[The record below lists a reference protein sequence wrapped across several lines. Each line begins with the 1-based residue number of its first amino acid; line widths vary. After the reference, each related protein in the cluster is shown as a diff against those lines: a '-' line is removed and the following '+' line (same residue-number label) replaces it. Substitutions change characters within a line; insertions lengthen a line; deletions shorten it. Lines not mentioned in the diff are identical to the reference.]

1 MPPPPKDVSSPL
13 AKGAAGE
20 KASHLSEKAMSDEAM
35 GRRLREVRLA
45 RGFSQTDVAEVLGVS
60 PAYLSLIETGKRPMQ
75 LPLLLRALEH
85 FALSVE
91 EFMQQLGERRVD
103 EGLAKLLDEPLFRT
117 LGMAEE
123 DLAVLSGEPRAAS
136 TITAL
141 FNLYKNTRSQL
152 DNLLGEVSK
161 GARDRRDG
169 GGRDP
174 GELAFDYSPY
184 DEVSDYLEQR
194 GNWFPTLEARADA
207 LRAEHGMGELIRPE
221 DLVRVLEGA
230 LDVKVTMAA
239 ASEVSSV
246 IRRLDPSGGAMTL
259 SRDVAEHRRAFQLA
273 HTIALRLF
281 DREKL
286 HEEVTRG
293 HVMQHGE
300 APRLLKI
307 HLANY
312 FAGALLL
319 PYGPLLRDT
328 QRTRYDVELLARIW
342 QTSYETVAHRLC
354 NLSDPSRRGVP
365 FHFQRVDVAG
375 NISKRYAAT
384 GLRFPHGTGSCPKW
398 IVHQAFLTPHA
409 ISRQYSVFPD
419 GRTFF
424 CFAKVESEPLYGS
437 TSRGTIYAIGLGT
450 HADDAKH
457 LVYADEMPYV
467 DPERMVVPVGT
478 TCRFCE
484 RTDCNQ
490 RAAPSYKFAFRVD
503 EYVKKDNFFSPLVE
517 ADGDAS
523 GAKRDLVPAA
533 QLKKKR

>member
-1 MPPPPKDVSSPL
+1 MSTPSKEL
-13 AKGAAGE
+13 
-20 KASHLSEKAMSDEAM
+20 SDEAM
-35 GRRLREVRLA
+35 GRRLRQERLS
-45 RGFSQTDVAEVLGVS
+45 RGLSQTEVADALGVS

-85 FALSVE
+85 LGVSVE
-91 EFMQQLGERRVD
+91 AFMQQAGERRVD

-117 LGMAEE
+117 LGMGED
-123 DLAVLSGEPRAAS
+123 DLAALSGEPRAAA

-152 DNLLGEVSK
+152 DHLLAQVTTKERAVRDVSGHAAK
-161 GARDRRDG
+161 LDLDA
-169 GGRDP
+169 P

-184 DEVSDYLEQR
+184 DEVSDFLESR
-194 GNWFPTLEARADA
+194 GNWFGELEARAEA
-207 LRAEHGMGELIRPE
+207 FREEHGFGELVRLE
-221 DLVRVLEGA
+221 DLVRALQA
-230 LDVKVTMAA
+230 SLDVRVHL
-239 ASEVSSV
+239 EVEGSDGSV
-246 IRRLDPSGGAMTL
+246 IRRLDPSGGVLTL
-259 SRDVAEHRRAFQLA
+259 SRDVAEHRRLFQLA

-286 HEEVTRG
+286 HEQVMAGHTPQHAEV
-293 HVMQHGE
+293 
-300 APRLLKI
+300 PRLLKI

-319 PYGPLLRDT
+319 PYGPLFRDV

-342 QTSYETVAHRLC
+342 QSSYETVAHRLC
-354 NLSDPSRRGVP
+354 NLSDPSRRAVP

-398 IVHQAFLTPHA
+398 IVHQAFLTPHT
-409 ISRQYSVFPD
+409 ISRQYSIFPD
-419 GRTFF
+419 GRSFF
-424 CFAKVESEPLYGS
+424 CFAKVQSEPIAGS
-437 TSRGTIYAIGLGT
+437 SSRGTIYAIGLGT
-450 HADDAKH
+450 HAEDAKH
-457 LVYADEMPYV
+457 LVYADEMPFV
-467 DPERMVVPVGT
+467 DPERMAVPVGT

-503 EYVKKDNFFSPLVE
+503 EYVKKDNFFSPLLE
-517 ADGDAS
+517 ADGQTAH
-523 GAKRDLVPAA
+523 KRIDVPATA
-533 QLKKKR
+533 LKKKR

>member
-1 MPPPPKDVSSPL
+1 MSSPPKEQPSTPSRGMP
-13 AKGAAGE
+13 
-20 KASHLSEKAMSDEAM
+20 SDEAM
-35 GRRLREVRLA
+35 GRRLREERLA
-45 RGFSQTDVAEVLGVS
+45 RGLSQTEVADALGVS
-60 PAYLSLIETGKRPMQ
+60 PAYLSLIETGKRAMQ

-85 FALSVE
+85 LEVPVE
-91 EFMQQLGERRVD
+91 AFMQQVGERRVD

-117 LGMAEE
+117 LGMGED
-123 DLAVLSGEPRAAS
+123 DLAALSGEPRAAA

-152 DNLLGEVSK
+152 DHLLAQVTTKERAVRDVS
-161 GARDRRDG
+161 GHGQHLPVDVE
-169 GGRDP
+169 P

-184 DEVSDYLEQR
+184 DEVSDFLEAR
-194 GNWFPTLEARADA
+194 GNWFGELEARAEAFREEHA
-207 LRAEHGMGELIRPE
+207 LRALVRLD
-221 DLVRVLEGA
+221 DLVHALRS
-230 LDVKVTMAA
+230 LDVRVQLEA
-239 ASEVSSV
+239 EGESSV
-246 IRRLDPSGGAMTL
+246 IRRLDPSGGVLTL
-259 SRDVAEHRRAFQLA
+259 SRDVPEHRRLFQLA

-286 HEEVTRG
+286 HEQVTKGHTPQHAEV
-293 HVMQHGE
+293 
-300 APRLLKI
+300 PRLLKI

-319 PYGPLLRDT
+319 PYGPLFSDV

-342 QTSYETVAHRLC
+342 QSSYETVAHRLC
-354 NLSDPSRRGVP
+354 NLSDPKRRGVP

-409 ISRQYSVFPD
+409 ISRQYSIFPD
-419 GRTFF
+419 GRSFF
-424 CFAKVESEPLYGS
+424 CFAKVQSEPIAGS
-437 TSRGTIYAIGLGT
+437 AARGTIYAIGLGT
-450 HADDAKH
+450 HAEDAKH
-457 LVYADEMPYV
+457 LVYADEMPFV
-467 DPERMVVPVGT
+467 DPERMAVPVGT

-503 EYVKKDNFFSPLVE
+503 EYVKKDNFFSPLLE
-517 ADGDAS
+517 TEQHP
-523 GAKRDLVPAA
+523 KRPDVAA
-533 QLKKKR
+533 TSLRKKR

>member
-1 MPPPPKDVSSPL
+1 MSTPSKEPARA
-13 AKGAAGE
+13 AKA
-20 KASHLSEKAMSDEAM
+20 LPSDEAM
-35 GRRLREVRLA
+35 GRRLREERLN
-45 RGFSQTDVAEVLGVS
+45 RGLSQTEVADALGVS

-85 FALSVE
+85 LGVSVE
-91 EFMQQLGERRVD
+91 TFMQQVGERRVD

-117 LGMAEE
+117 LGMGED
-123 DLAVLSGEPRAAS
+123 DLAALSGEPRAAA

-152 DNLLGEVSK
+152 DHLLAQVTTKERAVRDVS
-161 GARDRRDG
+161 GHGQHIAIDVDA
-169 GGRDP
+169 P

-184 DEVSDYLEQR
+184 DEVSDFLESR
-194 GNWFPTLEARADA
+194 GNWFGELES
-207 LRAEHGMGELIRPE
+207 RAEAFREEHAFGELVRLE
-221 DLVRVLEGA
+221 DLVNALERS
-230 LDVKVTMAA
+230 LEVKVHLGEADG
-239 ASEVSSV
+239 SV
-246 IRRLDPSGGAMTL
+246 IRRLDPSGGVLTL
-259 SRDVAEHRRAFQLA
+259 SRDVAEHRRLFQLA

-286 HEEVTRG
+286 HEQVMRG
-293 HVMQHGE
+293 HAPQHAE
-300 APRLLKI
+300 VPRLLKI

-319 PYGPLLRDT
+319 PYGPLFRDV

-342 QTSYETVAHRLC
+342 QSSYETVAHRLC
-354 NLSDPSRRGVP
+354 NLSDPSRRAVP

-398 IVHQAFLTPHA
+398 IVHQAFLTPHT
-409 ISRQYSVFPD
+409 ISRQYSIFPD
-419 GRTFF
+419 GRSFF
-424 CFAKVESEPLYGS
+424 CFAKVQGEPIAGS
-437 TSRGTIYAIGLGT
+437 SSRGTIYAIGLGT
-450 HADDAKH
+450 HAEDAKH
-457 LVYADEMPYV
+457 LVYADEMPFV
-467 DPERMVVPVGT
+467 DPERMAVPVGT

-503 EYVKKDNFFSPLVE
+503 EYVKKDNFFSPLLE
-517 ADGDAS
+517 ADGQSAHK
-523 GAKRDLVPAA
+523 KRPDVPSSA
-533 QLKKKR
+533 LKKKR